1 MANDAVPVPTSDV
14 THQYGLRSALHP
26 PTVPEKGNEGSFLVQ
41 VSGNPFF
48 TAVRDTRTV

>member
-1 MANDAVPVPTSDV
+1 MANDAVSVPTSDV

-26 PTVPEKGNEGSFLVQ
+26 PVAPEKGSEGSFLAQ

-48 TAVRDTRTV
+48 TAVRDAKTV

>member
-14 THQYGLRSALHP
+14 THQYGLRNALHP
-26 PTVPEKGNEGSFLVQ
+26 PVVPEKGNEGSFLAQ
-41 VSGNPFF
+41 ISSNPFF